1 MYTTK
6 EIIRRLESGLTTIA
20 IEFGRLHMAKNAEA
34 EPLDVG
40 PSIDAISTEM
50 QRMNFFLYELQD
62 AARREAS

>member
-1 MYTTK
+1 MHTTE

-40 PSIDAISTEM
+40 TSIHTISAEM